1 VTATQLSAGH
11 GEVFCD
17 LCDAE
22 FDALPFLI
30 DVVPD
35 TYSVDNDRGEVPDTY
50 SVDNDRGEVP
60 DTCSVD
66 NDRDT
71 VPDTCSVDNDRGAE
85 ISEPVEEPTEAE
97 QAVAGG
103 PPPWLGGEPGAEV
116 AGPTDR
122 PTREWIIA
130 TTALSIMLIAQLLHH
145 NRDAL
150 AASPG
155 FGDTVQSIYGS
166 LGLTLYPEW
175 PLTSFEIR
183 GTEAVGGGGRSP
195 GLNILAKILVVGRE
209 TVGMPLVRVVLRDRW
224 SDPVASGVF
233 LPTEY
238 LQGGEIPTR
247 GLRPGTTLPIQIE
260 VADPGAEARGYVV
273 DVCLPRRRSGLLCQL
288 TKDPFAP

>member
-1 VTATQLSAGH
+1 MHTRCPECDAYFQVTATQLSAGH

-30 DVVPD
+30 DAVPD
-35 TYSVDNDRGEVPDTY
+35 TYSVDSDRGEVPDTY
-50 SVDNDRGEVP
+50 P
-60 DTCSVD
+60 VD
-66 NDRDT
+66 NDRD
-71 VPDTCSVDNDRGAE
+71 AE
-85 ISEPVEEPTEAE
+85 IAEPVEEPTEAK

-103 PPPWLGGEPGAEV
+103 LPPWLGGEPGAEV

-155 FGDTVQSIYGS
+155 FGDMVQSVYGS
-166 LGLTLYPEW
+166 LGSTLYPEW

-183 GTEAVGGGGRSP
+183 GTEAVGGGGQSP
-195 GLNILAKILVVGRE
+195 ELNILAKILIVGRD

-233 LPTEY
+233 LPAEY
-238 LQGGEIPTR
+238 LQSDKIPTR
-247 GLRPGTTLPIQIE
+247 DLQPGTTLPIQIK

-273 DVCLPRRRSGLLCQL
+273 DVCLPRRRSGLQCQL
-288 TKDPFAP
+288 AKDPFAP